1 MNILRHL
8 TTAEMTLLKSLRNQH
23 EFFEHKNRKLPKD
36 SFHFL
41 FHPYGRKRLLFSG
54 QNLVLNQ
61 TAVSKELIIS
71 AASCLFKEK
80 TYFQVW
86 KCIYLS

>member
-8 TTAEMTLLKSLRNQH
+8 TTAERTLLKSLRNQH
-23 EFFEHKNRKLPKD
+23 EFLEPKNRKLPKD

-41 FHPYGRKRLLFSG
+41 FHPYGHKGLLFSG
-54 QNLVLNQ
+54 QNLALDQ
-61 TAVSKELIIS
+61 TAVSKELIVS
-71 AASCLFKEK
+71 AASCLFKEN
-80 TYFQVW
+80 THFQVW